1 MIMMMIENLGQR
13 VSERVPTRR
22 SNPPSAI
29 ITQIVPHR
37 PTKEYS
43 RKYGKYSVTM
53 LVASSREMISSYGAW
68 CRLGY
73 MCGWYSRPFAF
84 EDIW

>member
-1 MIMMMIENLGQR
+1 MQSTRRPKHLQLNSNNEGDSDDNDDDRESGAR

-43 RKYGKYSVTM
+43 RKYGEYSVTM
-53 LVASSREMISSYGAW
+53 LVASSREMISSYGA
-68 CRLGY
+68 G
-73 MCGWYSRPFAF
+73 
-84 EDIW
+84 